1 MQSKIEE
8 FQDII
13 PTGGTCMASG
23 KITDEGMKVGF
34 MYREDPEDE
43 FDTGWRF
50 YSGTEDDAYV
60 ENPNN
65 FMVYDVNTI
74 ANYDRSIVPMLKKP
88 IGSEWERI
96 EGTNKFQLLEEE

>member
-1 MQSKIEE
+1 
-8 FQDII
+8 
-13 PTGGTCMASG
+13 MASG

-74 ANYDRSIVPMLKKP
+74 ANYDRSIVPMLKKQ